1 MYEYILKRLVLAVPT
16 LIGVTLLVSAIIRML
31 PGDVVLAMMAESGNL
46 SVGGV
51 IDQKALAQF
60 RAQLGLDKPFHVW
73 YVTWLWKAAHGDLG
87 ESLYTGRPVWSEI
100 QRRWPVSFQLAVMAM
115 FISVMIAI
123 PIGVMSAI
131 RQDSWIDYTL
141 RFFAILGLAMP
152 GFWVATML
160 LVFVSIYLQWT
171 PALGYITFVSNPFA
185 NLKQFMMPALA
196 LGAALAASTTRMT
209 RSTMLEVL
217 RQDYIRTAWA
227 KGLRERLVVCRHA
240 LKNAMIPVIT
250 IMGIQF
256 GFTLGGTVIM
266 ETVFSLP
273 GMGKSMLDSILQRD
287 YPQLQG
293 NVLVIATAFVIVNL
307 IIDITY
313 AWFDPRIRYMKK

>member
-1 MYEYILKRLVLAVPT
+1 
-16 LIGVTLLVSAIIRML
+16 ML
-31 PGDVVLAMMAESGNL
+31 
-46 SVGGV
+46 
-51 IDQKALAQF
+51 
-60 RAQLGLDKPFHVW
+60 
-73 YVTWLWKAAHGDLG
+73 
-87 ESLYTGRPVWSEI
+87 
-100 QRRWPVSFQLAVMAM
+100 
-115 FISVMIAI
+115 ISVVVAI
-123 PIGVMSAI
+123 PVGVVSAI
-131 RQDSWIDYTL
+131 RQDRWIDYIL

-160 LVFVSIYLQWT
+160 LVFVSIYLEWA
-171 PALGYITFVSNPFA
+171 PALGYITFTAHPLG
-185 NLKQFMMPALA
+185 NLKQFVMPAGA
-196 LGAALAASTTRMT
+196 LGIALAASTARMT

-250 IMGIQF
+250 ILGIQF

-273 GMGKSMLDSILQRD
+273 GMGKSMLDAILQRD

-293 NVLVIATAFVIVNL
+293 NVLVIATAFVLVNL
-307 IIDITY
+307 LIDITY
-313 AWFDPRIRYMKK
+313 AWFDPRIHYMKDT